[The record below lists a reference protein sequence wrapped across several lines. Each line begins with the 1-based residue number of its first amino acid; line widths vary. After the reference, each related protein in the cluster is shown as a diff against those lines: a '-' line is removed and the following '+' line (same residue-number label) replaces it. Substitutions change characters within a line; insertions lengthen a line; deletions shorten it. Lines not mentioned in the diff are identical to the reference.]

1 MQKRKTCALVNLK
14 ISRQVSRDSKEKRA
28 INQMYE
34 MYEILQWKENIKI
47 SKMFHA
53 DPVDS
58 FTSSSLSFFL
68 FQEVFKGVLILLFH
82 KAKRKT
88 CESSIV
94 VVTITL
100 GKVTPPTHF
109 LYAIQYNHPH
119 WLAIQLNLYLILF

>member
-58 FTSSSLSFFL
+58 FTSSSLSFF
-68 FQEVFKGVLILLFH
+68 FISGSF
-82 KAKRKT
+82 
-88 CESSIV
+88 
-94 VVTITL
+94 
-100 GKVTPPTHF
+100 
-109 LYAIQYNHPH
+109 
-119 WLAIQLNLYLILF
+119 